1 MEPDVNGDEL
11 ESRLEQL
18 HPASFGWAL
27 SCCAWNRSEA
37 EDVLQTTYLKVLDG
51 RARFDGRSS
60 LKTWLFSVIRRTAM
74 EEHRS
79 FLRRSGSGV
88 SGVTRD
94 SQASLRS
101 EAGDEAKTRRPDR
114 IVEGSEDRARIR
126 EALAHLAG
134 RQREVLDLVFYHELS
149 IAEAADVMGV
159 GLGTAR
165 THYERGKS
173 ALLERLAGQD
183 QPAKPAPTDSPGTRT
198 IPLPKSVR

>member
-11 ESRLEQL
+11 KSRLEKL

-27 SCCAWNRSEA
+27 TCCAWNRSEA
-37 EDVLQTTYLKVLDG
+37 EDVLQTTYLKVMDG

-79 FLRRSGSGV
+79 FLRRSGAGAAGV
-88 SGVTRD
+88 NREPRAG
-94 SQASLRS
+94 LRS
-101 EAGDEAKTRRPDR
+101 EAGDDASTQRPDR
-114 IVEGSEDRARIR
+114 IVEGSEDRARVR
-126 EALAHLAG
+126 EALARLAV

-173 ALLERLAGQD
+173 ALLDRLAGQD
-183 QPAKPAPTDSPGTRT
+183 QPSKPAPTDSPGTRT
-198 IPLPKSVR
+198 IPFPKGVR